1 MSKIAAVFGGAKNDK
16 NSKEYLDSVLLGQIL
31 ATKSY
36 QVKTGGY
43 YGIMEAVSKGVFE
56 NGGTSIGHT
65 CSTFKTTKGNKYLTE
80 TIPAKNIYER
90 LEMLVENTDI
100 FILQKGGIGTLSELF
115 LTIDVVRKLE
125 NKPKILLIGE
135 FWEDIM
141 KSVSQ
146 FLNNGEESLYEIIY
160 DVNDIVKYL

>member
-1 MSKIAAVFGGAKNDK
+1 MKTAAVFGGAKNET

-31 ATKSY
+31 ATNGFR
-36 QVKTGGY
+36 VKTGGY

-56 NGGTSIGHT
+56 NGGTAIGHT
-65 CSTFKTTKGNKYLTE
+65 CKTFKTTKGNKYLTE
-80 TIPAKNIYER
+80 TIPSNNIYER
-90 LEMLVENTDI
+90 LEMLIEYTDI

-115 LTIDVVRKLE
+115 LTLDVVRKLE

-135 FWEDIM
+135 FWKDMM

-146 FLNNGEESLYEIIY
+146 FLNNGEENLYEVIY